1 MLKIGN
7 KVVYDTIEEFID
19 PSRSA
24 LVVWDV
30 QNMLVNRIFNRDEF
44 TNNLN
49 FVVNLA
55 RRANV
60 PIFFTRIQILP
71 NRFESPSRLY
81 TLSKLGFDRTS
92 QTVTKEDLD
101 FAVKPI
107 QLLQQQQQQQ
117 QQEEEEEEEEEI
129 VIDKHTASIFVD
141 TGFEHMLRN
150 AGIITVVFTGIAT
163 EFGIESS
170 ARDASNRGFYSVVI
184 SDCVSS
190 PDRNAHE
197 RSIDNMRKL
206 ITIITSKDIEYSW
219 SK

>member
-1 MLKIGN
+1 
-7 KVVYDTIEEFID
+7 
-19 PSRSA
+19 
-24 LVVWDV
+24 
-30 QNMLVNRIFNRDEF
+30 MLVNRIFNRDEF

-60 PIFFTRIQILP
+60 PIFFTRMQILP
-71 NRFESPSRLY
+71 KRFESPARLY

-107 QLLQQQQQQQ
+107 QLPQQQQQQQ
-117 QQEEEEEEEEEI
+117 QEEEI

-163 EFGIESS
+163 EFGIESN

-197 RSIDNMRKL
+197 RSIENMRKL
-206 ITIITSKDIEYSW
+206 ITIITSKDIEHSW

>member
-1 MLKIGN
+1 MRKIED
-7 KVVYDTIEEFID
+7 KIVYDTIEEIID
-19 PSRSA
+19 PSGTA

-30 QNMLVNRIFNRDEF
+30 QNMLVKRIFNRDEF

-49 FVVNLA
+49 FVINLA
-55 RRANV
+55 RRTNV

-71 NRFESPSRLY
+71 KRFESPARLY
-81 TLSKLGFDRTS
+81 TLSKLGFDCTS
-92 QTVTKEDLD
+92 QTVTKEDFD

-107 QLLQQQQQQQ
+107 QLRQQQQQQQQ
-117 QQEEEEEEEEEI
+117 QQEEI
-129 VIDKHTASIFVD
+129 VIDKHTASVFVD
-141 TGFEHMLRN
+141 TAFERMLRN
-150 AGIITVVFTGIAT
+150 AGIITVVFAGIAT

-197 RSIDNMRKL
+197 RSIENMSKL
-206 ITIITSKDIEYSW
+206 ITIMTSKDVENSW

>member
-1 MLKIGN
+1 MRNIEDKI
-7 KVVYDTIEEFID
+7 VYDTIEEITD
-19 PSRSA
+19 PSHTA

-49 FVVNLA
+49 FVIDLA
-55 RRANV
+55 RTANV

-71 NRFESPSRLY
+71 KRFESPARLY

-92 QTVTKEDLD
+92 QTVTKEDFD

-107 QLLQQQQQQQ
+107 QLRHQQQQQQQ
-117 QQEEEEEEEEEI
+117 EEEI
-129 VIDKHTASIFVD
+129 VIDKHTASVFVD
-141 TGFEHMLRN
+141 TAFERMLRN

-197 RSIDNMRKL
+197 RSIENMRKI
-206 ITIITSKDIEYSW
+206 ITIMTSKDVENSW

>member
-1 MLKIGN
+1 MRNIEDKI
-7 KVVYDTIEEFID
+7 VYDTIEEITD
-19 PSRSA
+19 PSHTA

-49 FVVNLA
+49 FVINLA
-55 RRANV
+55 RTANV

-71 NRFESPSRLY
+71 KRFESPARLY

-92 QTVTKEDLD
+92 QTVTKEDFD

-107 QLLQQQQQQQ
+107 QLRHQQQQQQQ
-117 QQEEEEEEEEEI
+117 EEEI
-129 VIDKHTASIFVD
+129 VIDKHTASVFVD
-141 TGFEHMLRN
+141 TAFERMLRN
-150 AGIITVVFTGIAT
+150 AGIISVVFTGIAT

-197 RSIDNMRKL
+197 RSIENMRKI
-206 ITIITSKDIEYSW
+206 ITIMTSKDVENSW

>member
-1 MLKIGN
+1 MRKIED
-7 KVVYDTIEEFID
+7 KIVYDTIEEIID
-19 PSRSA
+19 PSRTA

-30 QNMLVNRIFNRDEF
+30 QNILVNRIFNRDEF

-49 FVVNLA
+49 FVISLA
-55 RRANV
+55 RTANV

-71 NRFESPSRLY
+71 KRFESPARLY

-92 QTVTKEDLD
+92 QTVTKEDFD

-107 QLLQQQQQQQ
+107 QLRQQQQQQQ
-117 QQEEEEEEEEEI
+117 EEEI

-141 TGFEHMLRN
+141 TAFERMLRN
-150 AGIITVVFTGIAT
+150 AGITTVVFTGIAT

-197 RSIDNMRKL
+197 RSIENMRKL
-206 ITIITSKDIEYSW
+206 ITIMTSKDVENSW

>member
-1 MLKIGN
+1 MRKIED
-7 KVVYDTIEEFID
+7 KIVYDTIEEIID
-19 PSRSA
+19 PSRTA

-49 FVVNLA
+49 FVINLA

-71 NRFESPSRLY
+71 KRFESPARLY

-92 QTVTKEDLD
+92 QTVTKEDFD

-107 QLLQQQQQQQ
+107 QLRQQQQR
-117 QQEEEEEEEEEI
+117 EEEI
-129 VIDKHTASIFVD
+129 VIDKHTASVFVD
-141 TGFEHMLRN
+141 TAFERMLRN

-197 RSIDNMRKL
+197 RSIENMRKL
-206 ITIITSKDIEYSW
+206 ITIMTSKDVENGW

>member
-1 MLKIGN
+1 MLQIGN

-71 NRFESPSRLY
+71 KRFESPARLY

-107 QLLQQQQQQQ
+107 QLPQQQQ
-117 QQEEEEEEEEEI
+117 EEEEEEI

-150 AGIITVVFTGIAT
+150 AGIITVEFTGIAT

-197 RSIDNMRKL
+197 RSIENMRKL
-206 ITIITSKDIEYSW
+206 ITITTSKDIERSW
-219 SK
+219 SKQF

>member
-1 MLKIGN
+1 MRKIED
-7 KVVYDTIEEFID
+7 KIVYDTIEEIID
-19 PSRSA
+19 PSRTA

-30 QNMLVNRIFNRDEF
+30 QNMLVNRIYNRDEF

-49 FVVNLA
+49 FVINLA
-55 RRANV
+55 RTANV

-71 NRFESPSRLY
+71 KRFESPARLY

-92 QTVTKEDLD
+92 QTVTKEDFD

-107 QLLQQQQQQQ
+107 QLRHQKQQQQQQQ
-117 QQEEEEEEEEEI
+117 EEEI
-129 VIDKHTASIFVD
+129 VIDKHTASVFVD
-141 TGFEHMLRN
+141 TAFERMLRN
-150 AGIITVVFTGIAT
+150 AGIISVVFTGIAT

-197 RSIDNMRKL
+197 RSIENMRKL
-206 ITIITSKDIEYSW
+206 ITIMTSKDVENSW

>member
-1 MLKIGN
+1 MRKIED
-7 KVVYDTIEEFID
+7 KIVYDTIEEIID
-19 PSRSA
+19 PSRTA

-49 FVVNLA
+49 FVINQ
-55 RRANV
+55 ANV

-71 NRFESPSRLY
+71 KRFESPARLY

-92 QTVTKEDLD
+92 HTVTKEDFD

-107 QLLQQQQQQQ
+107 QLRQQQQ
-117 QQEEEEEEEEEI
+117 QQEEEI
-129 VIDKHTASIFVD
+129 VDRHTASVFVD
-141 TGFEHMLRN
+141 RAFERMLRN

-170 ARDASNRGFYSVVI
+170 ANMPQTEGFI
-184 SDCVSS
+184 
-190 PDRNAHE
+190 
-197 RSIDNMRKL
+197 L
-206 ITIITSKDIEYSW
+206 
-219 SK
+219 

>member
-1 MLKIGN
+1 MRKIED
-7 KVVYDTIEEFID
+7 KIVYDTIEEIID
-19 PSRSA
+19 PSRTA

-30 QNMLVNRIFNRDEF
+30 QNILVNRIFNRDEF

-49 FVVNLA
+49 FVINLA
-55 RRANV
+55 RTANV

-71 NRFESPSRLY
+71 KRFESPARLY
-81 TLSKLGFDRTS
+81 TLSKLGFDRTGK
-92 QTVTKEDLD
+92 TVTKEDFD
-101 FAVKPI
+101 FALKPI
-107 QLLQQQQQQQ
+107 QVRQQQQQQQ
-117 QQEEEEEEEEEI
+117 QQQEEEI

-141 TGFEHMLRN
+141 TAFERMLRN
-150 AGIITVVFTGIAT
+150 AGITTVVFTGIAT

-197 RSIDNMRKL
+197 RSIENMRKL
-206 ITIITSKDIEYSW
+206 ITIMTSKDVENSW

>member
-71 NRFESPSRLY
+71 KRFESPARLY

-107 QLLQQQQQQQ
+107 QLPQQQQQQQ
-117 QQEEEEEEEEEI
+117 QEEEI

-141 TGFEHMLRN
+141 TGFEHMLCN

-197 RSIDNMRKL
+197 RSIENMRKL
-206 ITIITSKDIEYSW
+206 ITIITSKDIEHSW

>member
-71 NRFESPSRLY
+71 NRFESPARLY

-92 QTVTKEDLD
+92 QTVNKTL
-101 FAVKPI
+101 I
-107 QLLQQQQQQQ
+107 LQ
-117 QQEEEEEEEEEI
+117 
-129 VIDKHTASIFVD
+129 
-141 TGFEHMLRN
+141 
-150 AGIITVVFTGIAT
+150 
-163 EFGIESS
+163 
-170 ARDASNRGFYSVVI
+170 
-184 SDCVSS
+184 
-190 PDRNAHE
+190 
-197 RSIDNMRKL
+197 
-206 ITIITSKDIEYSW
+206 
-219 SK
+219 

>member
-1 MLKIGN
+1 MRKIED
-7 KVVYDTIEEFID
+7 KIVYDTIEEIID
-19 PSRSA
+19 PSRTA

-49 FVVNLA
+49 FVINLA

-71 NRFESPSRLY
+71 KRFESPARLY
-81 TLSKLGFDRTS
+81 TLSKLGFDRTG
-92 QTVTKEDLD
+92 QTVTKEDFD

-107 QLLQQQQQQQ
+107 QLRQQQQQR
-117 QQEEEEEEEEEI
+117 EEEI
-129 VIDKHTASIFVD
+129 VIDKHTASVFVD
-141 TGFEHMLRN
+141 TAFERMLRN

-197 RSIDNMRKL
+197 RSIENMRKL
-206 ITIITSKDIEYSW
+206 ITIMTSKDVENGW

>member
-1 MLKIGN
+1 MRKIED
-7 KVVYDTIEEFID
+7 KIVYDTIEEIID
-19 PSRSA
+19 PSRTA

-30 QNMLVNRIFNRDEF
+30 QNILVNRIFNRDEF

-49 FVVNLA
+49 FVINLA

-71 NRFESPSRLY
+71 KRFESPARLY

-92 QTVTKEDLD
+92 QTVTKEDFD

-107 QLLQQQQQQQ
+107 QLRQQQQR
-117 QQEEEEEEEEEI
+117 EEEI
-129 VIDKHTASIFVD
+129 VIDKHTASVFVD
-141 TGFEHMLRN
+141 TAFERMLRN

-170 ARDASNRGFYSVVI
+170 ARDALNRGFYSVVI

-197 RSIDNMRKL
+197 RSIENMRKL
-206 ITIITSKDIEYSW
+206 ITIMTSKDVENGW

>member
-1 MLKIGN
+1 MRKIED
-7 KVVYDTIEEFID
+7 KIVYDTIEEIID
-19 PSRSA
+19 PSRTA

-49 FVVNLA
+49 FVINLA

-71 NRFESPSRLY
+71 KRFESPARLY

-92 QTVTKEDLD
+92 QTVTKEDFD

-107 QLLQQQQQQQ
+107 QLRQQQQQQQ
-117 QQEEEEEEEEEI
+117 EEEI
-129 VIDKHTASIFVD
+129 VIDKHTASVFVD
-141 TGFEHMLRN
+141 TAFERMLRN

-197 RSIDNMRKL
+197 RSIENMRKL
-206 ITIITSKDIEYSW
+206 ITIMTSKDVENSW

>member
-1 MLKIGN
+1 MRKIED
-7 KVVYDTIEEFID
+7 KIVYDTIEEIID
-19 PSRSA
+19 PSRTA

-49 FVVNLA
+49 FVINLA

-71 NRFESPSRLY
+71 KRFESPARLY

-92 QTVTKEDLD
+92 QTVTKEDFD

-107 QLLQQQQQQQ
+107 QLRQQQQQQQ
-117 QQEEEEEEEEEI
+117 EEEI
-129 VIDKHTASIFVD
+129 VIDKHTASVFVD
-141 TGFEHMLRN
+141 TAFERMLRN

-197 RSIDNMRKL
+197 SSIENMRKI
-206 ITIITSKDIEYSW
+206 ITIMTSKDVENSW